1 MTSVQRSLASAFGIL
16 MAVGCAHAPAER
28 AALQDAKPQTAI
40 ITGSRI
46 PQRTE
51 ASSGLPATFSPV
63 RIYTRQQ
70 LNDTG
75 RQYDTGSA
83 LNDLDPSLVQT
94 VQPIRK

>member
-1 MTSVQRSLASAFGIL
+1 MTNVLRSLAASFGIL
-16 MAVGCAHAPAER
+16 MSVGCAHAPGDR
-28 AALQDAKPQTAI
+28 AALREARPQTAI
-40 ITGSRI
+40 ITGSRL
-46 PQRTE
+46 PQRTD
-51 ASSGLPATFSPV
+51 ASSGLPSTFSSV